1 MALFEFTGTRLEAT
15 ALGEPADA
23 AQRRTVLG
31 AVRGQLVDVLR
42 RPVFPV
48 VWQREGESDVLTA
61 LDAACQVM

>member
-42 RPVFPV
+42 RPVFPGV
-48 VWQREGESDVLTA
+48 GPRAGETYGPTA
-61 LDAACQVM
+61 LEAA